1 MAIVYYWKA
10 RYSRWCYL
18 FISIFQSPD
27 QRLQVENRWFF
38 RAKYPIHSVRPFF
51 FFKLIITVSIDV
63 FDHANHTR
71 KKRSTMGNDQ
81 FSRTDSLLF
90 NLKIEASV
98 LLDLVIQIQ
107 PFQRGWTLK
116 PDVSV
121 KQGEMFYFCMLKSI
135 IGYKSVKPKYSH
147 SVF

>member
-1 MAIVYYWKA
+1 MFITERQGTLADVI
-10 RYSRWCYL
+10 YL
-18 FISIFQSPD
+18 FPYFSHRINAFKWKTGD
-27 QRLQVENRWFF
+27 FF
-38 RAKYPIHSVRPFF
+38 EQNTRSTPSVPFF
-51 FFKLIITVSIDV
+51 FFKLIITVSIVV

-107 PFQRGWTLK
+107 PFQSGCTLK

-121 KQGEMFYFCMLKSI
+121 R
-135 IGYKSVKPKYSH
+135 
-147 SVF
+147 

>member
-1 MAIVYYWKA
+1 
-10 RYSRWCYL
+10 
-18 FISIFQSPD
+18 
-27 QRLQVENRWFF
+27 
-38 RAKYPIHSVRPFF
+38 
-51 FFKLIITVSIDV
+51 
-63 FDHANHTR
+63 
-71 KKRSTMGNDQ
+71 MGNDQ

-90 NLKIEASV
+90 NLKIKALV
-98 LLDLVIQIQ
+98 LLDLVIKIQ

-121 KQGEMFYFCMLKSI
+121 KQSEMFYFCMLKSI